1 MTVKLLGSL
10 ILFGCGLLFLLTL
23 PGSVCASGMCPDI
36 PSGGGQTMSATATKT
51 VPTSCSVTN
60 GMYVLKNTTLRLDA
74 IATAN
79 GQCQIVLPQCSGA
92 GCTCVPSSTI
102 QERVLYFI
110 DSWVDITSEGLNG
123 TYAVGRVYGKNPNGT
138 TGYFHVLDTTQ
149 ANTTGP
155 LSSLVSAAGQYL
167 YHFRGSIATTACN
180 ILPGTTPTAD
190 IMVHARSALHKG
202 QVNGGSQ
209 VGGGQKL
216 SPLTGP
222 GYMYYAG
229 DTVPADGRDT
239 YGSPE
244 WAHRTIKEVGL
255 LWSSP
260 HPDGPKL
267 QVGDISKL
275 GGGPWTEHPG
285 GTHQNGLNIDMRY
298 DGSPQEE
305 WNRSQ
310 SLR

>member
-1 MTVKLLGSL
+1 
-10 ILFGCGLLFLLTL
+10 
-23 PGSVCASGMCPDI
+23 
-36 PSGGGQTMSATATKT
+36 MS
-51 VPTSCSVTN
+51 N
-60 GMYVLKNTTLRLDA
+60 L
-74 IATAN
+74 
-79 GQCQIVLPQCSGA
+79 LPQCSGA

-202 QVNGGSQ
+202 QVNGGSL

-260 HPDGPKL
+260 HPNGPKL

-275 GGGPWTEHPG
+275 GGAPWTEHPG

-298 DGSPQEE
+298 VKNDGTVGQLDLSTHFSLYSKSLTIELLNLWISTGRVESITVSPLSEI
-305 WNRSQ
+305 SQ
-310 SLR
+310 ADVSGTTLVLDPGPVHRNHIHLQLFDEDGLDSNICES